1 LIKIAHILTA
11 YRGSANFLEAKLK
24 ALQSYG
30 DFDIALIVPP
40 PENGLEMP
48 PSTIRE
54 LIVPMVRPIRPLA
67 DLRTVWKLYQL
78 IRREKF
84 DIVHTHSSKPGVV
97 GTIAAW
103 MAGVPVI
110 LHTYHGLPFFEGQN
124 RIRYHEYRMFEII
137 ACKFR
142 HHAFSQNYQ
151 DIPECIKMMGS
162 AEKVSYEGNGVNVD
176 EVRTKARQ
184 NTERA
189 ESDFPPGDVRIALV
203 SRLEP
208 VKRIG
213 DFLKACALL
222 VKDGVQISAII
233 AGHGLLEP
241 SLRKELNNLGL
252 TERVRMLGWAPH
264 ALSLMALSNIV
275 VLTSEKEG
283 IPRSLM
289 EAMALGKPVVATD
302 VPGTQELVVN
312 NETGLLTPL
321 GDPQAL
327 ADKIKL
333 LSSNPE
339 LCQRFGK
346 TAKARVEKHFNDLKI
361 AAFLRDFYLKNCHQ
375 WICRPRR
382 PSRINRQ
389 P

>member
-1 LIKIAHILTA
+1 MIKIAHILTA